1 MILVGRRCSG
11 LDRRLYSPCQVFP
24 PLVARRRRKDL
35 PLSFS
40 GHAWTLWQAVD
51 RRLSPS
57 TPLDFEEAWRQAI
70 VDPLAGPLE
79 LTGRLR
85 RVPEDRRLVVLVHGL
100 GGCSE
105 SSYLLR
111 FAAFLAAQGVSSLRL
126 NLRGADRSG
135 KDFYHAGLSDDLEQA
150 LASPDLRHFD
160 TVYTVGFSLGGH
172 IVLRHA
178 THNRDPRLRAAAAVC
193 SPLDLS
199 VSGADLDRPMHWL
212 YRRYLFSGLLDM
224 YAAMQPAY
232 ELAHSLDEVRQVSTL
247 RQWDSMTV
255 VPRFGFASA
264 DDYYRRASV
273 GPLLPQLEVPA
284 LLLASRWDP
293 MVSARS
299 IDNPYAEAAADQLRV
314 VWSQRGGHVSFPRH
328 LDVGLGPQAGL
339 EAQLWSW
346 LQEPQV

>member
-1 MILVGRRCSG
+1 MSL
-11 LDRRLYSPCQVFP
+11 
-24 PLVARRRRKDL
+24 
-35 PLSFS
+35 S

-51 RRLSPS
+51 RRLSPAA
-57 TPLDFEEAWRQAI
+57 PPAREEAWSQAI
-70 VDPLAGPLE
+70 VDPVAGPLE
-79 LTGRLR
+79 LTGRLH

-135 KDFYHAGLSDDLEQA
+135 KDFYHAGLSDDLAQA
-150 LASPDLRHFD
+150 LTSPALQGFA
-160 TVYTVGFSLGGH
+160 TLYTVGFSLGGH

-199 VSGADLDRPMHWL
+199 VSGADLDRPLHWL
-212 YRRYLFSGLLDM
+212 YRRYLFGGLLDM
-224 YAAMQPAY
+224 YSAMRPAY
-232 ELAHSLDEVRQVSTL
+232 ELAHSLDEVRRVSTL

-255 VPRFGFASA
+255 VPRFGFDSA

-273 GPLLPQLEVPA
+273 GPLLPRLEVPA

-299 IDNPYAEAAADQLRV
+299 IDNHYAKDAAGQLRV
-314 VWSQRGGHVSFPRH
+314 VWSGRGGHVSFPRR
-328 LDVGLGPQAGL
+328 LDVGLGERYGL

-346 LQEPQV
+346 LQNPRL